1 MQDGQAEE
9 QPKAAPAEIAGN
21 AIAAQAGKA
30 KKTPLEMSTVPTSII
45 KLHSLQK
52 KENDEAKPKQAV
64 SKTRE
69 RNESLEGPCG
79 LGCIVIPRC
88 QRLNNIQCFL
98 VFFCILVISQG
109 VAFGLV
115 DLSIATFQKRNRL
128 STTEIL
134 LLSST
139 YDISSCLVVL
149 FISYYGGRG
158 NIPRWITFSSFLVG
172 LSSLFFAFPYITD
185 GHYQLPKDPE
195 DICQEMKIINVCK
208 KSSPSFQA
216 KYIASFILGQTVLGI
231 AGMPLFI
238 LAEIFVDNSVAI
250 HSTGIYLATLGYSL
264 GYVIGAPLIK
274 GDENNVDDH
283 HKWLRTWWIYF
294 GFVSLTAWFTLIPLS
309 CFPQSVRGTA
319 KIKEEKRKQIR
330 LLDEKF
336 NDQKLG
342 TSIKDFFATFWALMK
357 NIPFLCLSLTRASE
371 SLVLIGASQF
381 LPIYIENQFILTYAT
396 ATKIA
401 GFVLLPGGALG
412 QLLGG
417 IIVSKLH
424 MSCKALM
431 RFIVVTSVIS
441 LVFFGF
447 VIFIHCETIP
457 FAGINEDY
465 DGTGQL
471 GNLSAPCNS
480 RCRCSSSL
488 YSVICGRDHI
498 GYFSPCFAGCTQSKT
513 ITGHKTYYN
522 CSCIQEGL
530 TTADDQGD
538 FIDARA
544 GTCDAKCHKLPLFI
558 AFIFSTILFS
568 VFSGIPITLSILRY
582 KSLVEFIIIVFFT
595 GTIPGPIAFKMG
607 ADISCTLRGTDNCG
621 ETGDCWIYNKTQMA
635 YLMVGLLV
643 PCNSK
648 VNYPASLVYTEH
660 GVKY

>member
-195 DICQEMKIINVCK
+195 
-208 KSSPSFQA
+208 
-216 KYIASFILGQTVLGI
+216 
-231 AGMPLFI
+231 
-238 LAEIFVDNSVAI
+238 
-250 HSTGIYLATLGYSL
+250 ATLGYSL

-274 GDENNVDDH
+274 GDEN
-283 HKWLRTWWIYF
+283 
-294 GFVSLTAWFTLIPLS
+294 
-309 CFPQSVRGTA
+309 
-319 KIKEEKRKQIR
+319 
-330 LLDEKF
+330 
-336 NDQKLG
+336 
-342 TSIKDFFATFWALMK
+342 SI
-357 NIPFLCLSLTRASE
+357 
-371 SLVLIGASQF
+371 
-381 LPIYIENQFILTYAT
+381 LPIT
-396 ATKIA
+396 
-401 GFVLLPGGALG
+401 
-412 QLLGG
+412 
-417 IIVSKLH
+417 
-424 MSCKALM
+424 
-431 RFIVVTSVIS
+431 
-441 LVFFGF
+441 
-447 VIFIHCETIP
+447 
-457 FAGINEDY
+457 
-465 DGTGQL
+465 TGQL

-635 YLMVGLLV
+635 YLMVGLCCFCKLV
-643 PCNSK
+643 TIFFTTIALCLYKDLSKDNSDILEMPMK
-648 VNYPASLVYTEH
+648 NLNAKGKEQANL
-660 GVKY
+660 